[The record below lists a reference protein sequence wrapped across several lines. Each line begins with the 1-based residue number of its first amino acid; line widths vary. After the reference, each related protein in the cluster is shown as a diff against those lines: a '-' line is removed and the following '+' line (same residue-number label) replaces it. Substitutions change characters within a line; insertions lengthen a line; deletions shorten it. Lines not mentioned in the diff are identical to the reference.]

1 MIGSQDATLYSLNA
15 LTGQVVWQ
23 LMLQD
28 QIRCSPTIVDGRA
41 FVAGC
46 DGELHI
52 VDVEKGV
59 AIASVPINSPTG
71 VTPAVRGDFAYFGT
85 EAGEMLSVN
94 WKEAK
99 VAWNFVDSRRSQSI
113 RSSPAVNESVVVYG
127 SRSKQIYAL
136 HPKTGKEL
144 WTFPTKRRV
153 DSSPVIVGDRAFVGS
168 SDGRLYALTLL
179 NGKKQWE
186 YETGGGFTGS
196 PAVADQR
203 LVIANDDG
211 VVYCFGSK

>member
-1 MIGSQDATLYSLNA
+1 
-15 LTGQVVWQ
+15 
-23 LMLQD
+23 
-28 QIRCSPTIVDGRA
+28 
-41 FVAGC
+41 
-46 DGELHI
+46 
-52 VDVEKGV
+52 
-59 AIASVPINSPTG
+59 
-71 VTPAVRGDFAYFGT
+71 
-85 EAGEMLSVN
+85 MLSVN

-99 VAWNFVDSRRSQSI
+99 VAWSFADNRRTQSI
-113 RSSPAVNESVVVYG
+113 RSSPAVNKSVVVYG

-136 HPKTGKEL
+136 HPQTGKEL

-153 DSSPVIVGDRAFVGS
+153 DSSPVIVGNRAFVGS
-168 SDGRLYALTLL
+168 SDGRLYALNLAD
-179 NGKKQWE
+179 GKKQWE